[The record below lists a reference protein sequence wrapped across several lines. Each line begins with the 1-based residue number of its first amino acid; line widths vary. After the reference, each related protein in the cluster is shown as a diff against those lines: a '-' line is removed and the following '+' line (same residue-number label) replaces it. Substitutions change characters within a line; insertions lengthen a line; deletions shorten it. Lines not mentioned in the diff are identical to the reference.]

1 MTSIVRTKRNPAKA
15 ILFAWLLAATLD
27 ILAASADYYIQSGK
41 GPQGVLKFI
50 TSGIFGEAAFSG
62 GSKMIWLGLLFHYI
76 IVLAFTLFF
85 YWLYSRLTFLH
96 KSIFLTAVLYAIFT
110 WSVMTLIVVPLSNT
124 PKFDFNA
131 IKAIKN
137 IVILIFT
144 IGLPLSIIIKNF
156 FNKQTQL

>member
-27 ILAASADYYIQSGK
+27 ILAASTDYYIQSGK

-50 TSGIFGEAAFSG
+50 ASGIFGEAAFSG
-62 GSKMIWLGLLFHYI
+62 GSEMIWLGLLFHYI
-76 IVLAFTLFF
+76 IVLVFTLFF
-85 YWLYSRLTFLH
+85 YLLYSRLTFLH

-110 WSVMTLIVVPLSNT
+110 WSIMTLIVVPLSNT
-124 PKFDFNA
+124 PKFAFSA
-131 IKAIKN
+131 VKAIKN